1 MKRMIA
7 LLMVSLFTVA
17 VIAIMAVPAFADKP
31 NASGKVGNGDKKV
44 GALSQNPNDRN
55 GAYTP
60 GGG

>member
-17 VIAIMAVPAFADKP
+17 VIAVMAVPAFAQKP

-44 GALSQNPNDRN
+44 GNLSNNPNDGN

-60 GGG
+60 GNR